1 MNAFTTIAAFLRALL
16 LLTLAVLVLGAS
28 AVNAQ
33 VEPDLDVSTPAV
45 VLLKK
50 SMANRFI
57 QLKPHLDAGVVGLTH
72 DGVIAL
78 RDAATVE
85 LKALLA
91 LDTLI
96 VAENKDRATLYREI
110 ARANGRPE
118 WESNL
123 RATFG
128 QRWISRMPPGWFY
141 RDEKGQWLKK
151 EQK

>member
-1 MNAFTTIAAFLRALL
+1 MSAILPKLQW
-16 LLTLAVLVLGAS
+16 LTLVALVLGLS
-28 AVNAQ
+28 TVHAQ
-33 VEPDLDVSTPAV
+33 VEPDLEVSTPAV

-50 SMANRFI
+50 SMGNRFI
-57 QLKPHLDAGVVGLTH
+57 QLKPHLDAGDIGLTH

-85 LKALLA
+85 LKALLV
-91 LDTLI
+91 LDALI

>member
-1 MNAFTTIAAFLRALL
+1 MKTFPAFFRTRLLIALL
-16 LLTLAVLVLGAS
+16 TIGVQLAHAD
-28 AVNAQ
+28 A
-33 VEPDLDVSTPAV
+33 EPDLNISTPAIL
-45 VLLKK
+45 LLKK
-50 SMANRFI
+50 SMSNRFM
-57 QLKPHLDAGVVGLTH
+57 QLRTYLETGVIGLTH
-72 DGVIAL
+72 DGGIAL

-91 LDTLI
+91 LDALI

>member
-1 MNAFTTIAAFLRALL
+1 MNAILPKLRW
-16 LLTLAVLVLGAS
+16 LTLVAFVFGLSTVH
-28 AVNAQ
+28 AQ
-33 VEPDLDVSTPAV
+33 VEPDLEVSTPAV

-50 SMANRFI
+50 SMGNRFI
-57 QLKPHLDAGVVGLTH
+57 QLKPHLDAGDIGLTH
-72 DGVIAL
+72 DGGIAL
-78 RDAATVE
+78 RDAANVE

-128 QRWISRMPPGWFY
+128 LRWISRMPPGWFY

>member
-1 MNAFTTIAAFLRALL
+1 MKTFPAFFRTLLLIALL
-16 LLTLAVLVLGAS
+16 TIGIPLAHAE
-28 AVNAQ
+28 A
-33 VEPDLDVSTPAV
+33 EPDFNISTPAIL
-45 VLLKK
+45 LLKK
-50 SMANRFI
+50 SMANRFV
-57 QLKPHLDAGVVGLTH
+57 QLRTYLEVGVIGFTQ
-72 DGVIAL
+72 DGGIAL

-91 LDTLI
+91 LDALI

-128 QRWISRMPPGWFY
+128 LRWIGRMPPGWFY

-151 EQK
+151 EQ